1 LVGAF
6 WPDRAAGRPSG
17 QVKAARVQ
25 YSRVVAALQPALT
38 GLVNVTV
45 TRTGCRVPAAQ
56 FGWQSSTFSVPLPT
70 ASVAVHVC
78 QVMSRSR
85 AVLSPDSTQ
94 SAAQDGRYSAVPATS
109 PLSAKYTFA
118 PDGDA
123 PAPVATGVADAGL
136 AGTEALTDAE
146 AAADGADEALSEV
159 EAVAA
164 TLAGVPS
171 GDEGVLLQ
179 PASKAI
185 AATGRD
191 NIKTGSLGI

>member
-1 LVGAF
+1 
-6 WPDRAAGRPSG
+6 
-17 QVKAARVQ
+17 
-25 YSRVVAALQPALT
+25 VAALQPALT

-45 TRTGCRVPAAQ
+45 TWTGCRVPVAQ
-56 FGWQSSTFSVPLPT
+56 FGWQSSILSVPLPT
-70 ASVAVHVC
+70 ASVAVHVR

-94 SAAQDGRYSAVPATS
+94 SAAQDGRYSAVPAAS

-118 PDGDA
+118 PDDA
-123 PAPVATGVADAGL
+123 PAPVATGVADGGL
-136 AGTEALTDAE
+136 AGTEALADAE
-146 AAADGADEALSEV
+146 AAADGADEALSEGEG

-171 GDEGVLLQ
+171 GDEGALLQ

>member
-1 LVGAF
+1 
-6 WPDRAAGRPSG
+6 
-17 QVKAARVQ
+17 
-25 YSRVVAALQPALT
+25 
-38 GLVNVTV
+38 
-45 TRTGCRVPAAQ
+45 
-56 FGWQSSTFSVPLPT
+56 
-70 ASVAVHVC
+70 
-78 QVMSRSR
+78 
-85 AVLSPDSTQ
+85 
-94 SAAQDGRYSAVPATS
+94 
-109 PLSAKYTFA
+109 
-118 PDGDA
+118 
-123 PAPVATGVADAGL
+123 VADAGL